1 MLKSE
6 SPGLAS
12 ALQICV
18 PHSYAGL
25 KHFLLEKRH
34 KRSRRVHEKM
44 ERDIRQDAKIG
55 FETEEVT
62 ECPAFSM
69 YPKMPYDGISP
80 EVPERKESTKSNLR
94 I

>member
-12 ALQICV
+12 ALQICLS
-18 PHSYAGL
+18 HSYAGL

-44 ERDIRQDAKIG
+44 ERDIRQGAKIG
-55 FETEEVT
+55 FETGEVT
-62 ECPAFSM
+62 ECPALSM

-80 EVPERKESTKSNLR
+80 EVPERKQSTQPKLR